1 MGNFIKDVGRF
12 RFRGYLG
19 ERIEGAHTLFV
30 PIPEN
35 HENTICS
42 NSVKDIV
49 MQFNFRIAQVESEE
63 WRVKS
68 EEFELPFIAK
78 GDYQL

>member
-1 MGNFIKDVGRF
+1 MCQVP
-12 RFRGYLG
+12 FRGYLG

-30 PIPEN
+30 PIPKTTKIPFVN
-35 HENTICS
+35 

-63 WRVKS
+63 
-68 EEFELPFIAK
+68 
-78 GDYQL
+78 

>member
-1 MGNFIKDVGRF
+1 MGKPYTYLYDVNARTISVGNFIKDVGRF

-30 PIPEN
+30 PIPKTTKKTFVN
-35 HENTICS
+35 

-63 WRVKS
+63 
-68 EEFELPFIAK
+68 
-78 GDYQL
+78 